1 MIIGRLKGE
10 IAALGLDTLII
21 DVGGVGYVAQ
31 AGSRLLS
38 TLTVGH
44 TAELFIETRIT
55 ENSITLFA
63 FGADQERA
71 WFVRLQDVPGVA
83 GKSALALVD
92 ALTPAELLDALALSD
107 VTAIMRAKGV
117 GKKLAERIIGE
128 LAGKPPPFA
137 RFGGQLP
144 GVTAP
149 VEVADNDTPMQHG
162 ARAEAVSALAN
173 LGYNQGDAARAVAKA
188 AQDNPAA
195 DLADLIK
202 LALKK
207 VTQL

>member
-10 IAALGLDTLII
+10 IAAIGLDTLII

-31 AGSRLLS
+31 AGSRLLA
-38 TLTVGH
+38 TLAPNDI
-44 TAELFIETRIT
+44 AELFIETRVT

-63 FGADQERA
+63 FGSDQERA

-128 LAGKPPPFA
+128 LAGKPPPLA
-137 RFGGQLP
+137 RFGVQLP
-144 GVTAP
+144 GATLPAEVTEHAAP
-149 VEVADNDTPMQHG
+149 IEHG
-162 ARAEAVSALAN
+162 ARAEAVSALTN
-173 LGYNQGDAARAVAKA
+173 LGYSHGDASRAVAKA
-188 AQDNPAA
+188 TQDNPAG
-195 DLADLIK
+195 DLSELIK

-207 VTQL
+207 VTQP